1 MTKNAI
7 FTKTTSGLFYTGPAP
22 ADPTL
27 SNPCCVLAGHHDP
40 HLAESFA
47 KENSHPHLHVKVL
60 SSLQCALPSWHRHT
74 HKPFLRFEIQPKAT
88 PLLQVIRG
96 IFRKVHTSFW
106 LCHAPTLKYQV
117 VCSLPARSHFP
128 LPRSL
133 TRCSHPGFALIPL
146 RLLPL
151 PGHVLSSLGT

>member
-1 MTKNAI
+1 MPYLQKPLLDSSIQAQHLQTLRCRILAAFLPGTMTPI
-7 FTKTTSGLFYTGPAP
+7 SQ
-22 ADPTL
+22 
-27 SNPCCVLAGHHDP
+27 
-40 HLAESFA
+40 SFA